1 MAFIT
6 KCKKC
11 GKVYSP
17 KKPGAPGPTEEG
29 FCPDCFQVILRDR
42 YSQRTL
48 EEQLRNPYIN
58 SIYREYF
65 QETGTYLTLYN
76 LEVLAKINKLE
87 MAGNYDQA
95 YNMLA
100 SNNNYFSK
108 RNSLTIAN
116 EGRRLV
122 LGQNEKQDRLVEE
135 QKKRAQDNIDK
146 LILCGRYE
154 EAAVAYERL
163 GMWKEAGDTRRMER
177 TVKNVNVDLNKLLE
191 EIRYGGLGLQYKC
204 PNCGSSTAFKES
216 DVGAIKNCAYCGAQI
231 DTDSMM
237 KIIREA
243 IR

>member
-1 MAFIT
+1 MALFS
-6 KCKKC
+6 KCIRC

-17 KKPGAPGPTEEG
+17 KKPDAPGPREEG
-29 FCPDCFQVILRDR
+29 FCPDCFQIVLRDR
-42 YSQRTL
+42 YSQRAL
-48 EEQLRNPYIN
+48 EDHLKNPYIN
-58 SIYREYF
+58 KIYYDYQR
-65 QETGTYLTLYN
+65 ETGSCLTLYN
-76 LEVLAKINKLE
+76 MDILAKVNQFE
-87 MAGNYDQA
+87 RAGDCDKA
-95 YNMLA
+95 YNILA

-108 RNSLTIAN
+108 RNSVTIAN
-116 EGRRLV
+116 EAMRLI
-122 LGQNEKQDRLVEE
+122 QRKNEKQKQLVDDN
-135 QKKRAQDNIDK
+135 KKRSQEQIDK

-154 EAAVAYERL
+154 EAAIAYEKL

-216 DVGAIKNCAYCGAQI
+216 DVGAIKNCAYCGDQV